1 MMTEDFV
8 FYFRRELISESFDP
22 DMFTH
27 FSETAEVVAC
37 RAETTI
43 SLNQEP
49 IMGSCLNSS
58 RVVL

>member
-27 FSETAEVVAC
+27 FSETAGVVVC

-43 SLNQEP
+43 SLN
-49 IMGSCLNSS
+49 S
-58 RVVL
+58 